1 VSAKELSSVGL
12 LSDRYASALYELGT
26 EQNCVE
32 KIILDLKEILK
43 YYDENKDFILLLKN
57 PLISSID
64 KKNVLN
70 YIFQKNNA
78 HNLIK
83 NFLEVISKN
92 KRFPL
97 LISIIKRLID
107 INSEKRGS
115 ILTTITSAEN
125 LSEQQKE
132 NIVEKLKSKLG
143 KDLSINFKIDKSII
157 GGLIIRHGS
166 KMIDSSLKSKINKLK
181 LVMKETQWV

>member
-1 VSAKELSSVGL
+1 MSAKELSSVGL

-70 YIFQKNNA
+70 YISLLYYLKYYN
-78 HNLIK
+78 I
-83 NFLEVISKN
+83 FL
-92 KRFPL
+92 
-97 LISIIKRLID
+97 
-107 INSEKRGS
+107 
-115 ILTTITSAEN
+115 
-125 LSEQQKE
+125 
-132 NIVEKLKSKLG
+132 
-143 KDLSINFKIDKSII
+143 
-157 GGLIIRHGS
+157 
-166 KMIDSSLKSKINKLK
+166 
-181 LVMKETQWV
+181 